1 MPYQIALKRLRRSD
15 LTLFDPIWR
24 RESEWFRLGQIDR
37 VSKQKAI
44 NLNARE
50 FLNALYPGLREA
62 AQAGVTRI
70 PLSVTIYG
78 PNGAGAHEI
87 ARKAVRSPGSKNW
100 RLNGETIHEPEGE
113 TGRYS
118 HLVEGDLALLRFD
131 GEPQPTAV
139 VVALLSAAAG
149 EGEIIREL
157 MNHMDDTG
165 MVLIGPD
172 ELAAAL
178 DAVGVSRE
186 HPVWRLADDA
196 DAEAAVERAM
206 EGDAAALD
214 EVSRRRRRA
223 GGGVSLDQWLRA
235 RAAAEA
241 TGRAGEELVA
251 EWLGREC
258 DECEWVADA
267 EPLSPFDLLASG
279 GPLSDG
285 LTYLDVKATK
295 AGFTT
300 RFIISWGEATF
311 AAEADRPYRI
321 VRVFD
326 ADSDTPVARISDPI
340 NEWARDLLEAAD
352 GFFPE
357 GVRADGFVVHPEAD
371 GLSWGPVITL
381 GRGGG
386 VA

>member
-1 MPYQIALKRLRRSD
+1 MPDQIALKLLRQSD
-15 LTLFDPIWR
+15 LTLFDPIWQRDNDWLR
-24 RESEWFRLGQIDR
+24 RGMIDR

-50 FLNALYPGLREA
+50 FLDKLYPGVREA
-62 AQAGVTRI
+62 AQAGLTRI

-113 TGRYS
+113 AGRYS
-118 HLVEGDLALLRFD
+118 RLAEGDLALLRFD
-131 GEPQPTAV
+131 GEPQPAAV
-139 VVALLSAAAG
+139 VMALLAAATG
-149 EGEIIREL
+149 EDEIIRAL
-157 MNHMDDTG
+157 MPHMDDTG

-206 EGDAAALD
+206 EGDTTALE
-214 EVSRRRRRA
+214 EVRRRRRRA
-223 GGGVSLDQWLRA
+223 GGGVSLEQLLRA

-241 TGRAGEELVA
+241 TGRAGEEMVA
-251 EWLGREC
+251 DWLGQEC
-258 DECEWVADA
+258 DDLDWVADA
-267 EPLSPFDLLASG
+267 EPLSPFDMLAEG
-279 GPLSDG
+279 GPLGPG
-285 LTYLDVKATK
+285 LTYLDVKTTK
-295 AGFTT
+295 AGFAT
-300 RFIISWGEATF
+300 RFHISMGEAAF

-321 VRVFD
+321 VRVFGADGD
-326 ADSDTPVARISDPI
+326 APRARISEPI
-340 NEWARDLLEAAD
+340 NEWARDLLKAGD
-352 GFFPE
+352 GAFPE
-357 GVRADGFVVHPEAD
+357 GVRADGFVVDPEAD
-371 GLSWGPVITL
+371 GLAWGAAVAL
-381 GRGGG
+381 GG
-386 VA
+386 VAAA